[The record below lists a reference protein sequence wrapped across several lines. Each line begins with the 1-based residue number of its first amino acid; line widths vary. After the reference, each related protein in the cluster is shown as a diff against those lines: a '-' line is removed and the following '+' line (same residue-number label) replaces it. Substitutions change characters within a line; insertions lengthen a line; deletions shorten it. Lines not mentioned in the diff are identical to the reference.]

1 MSDVWGDRKLNIF
14 IMLMMMKSVRQA
26 LYTDGFIE
34 YEMCLRK
41 AKPQEANGKRNRNVE
56 MGSADPARGRR

>member
-1 MSDVWGDRKLNIF
+1 
-14 IMLMMMKSVRQA
+14 MMKSVRQA

>member
-14 IMLMMMKSVRQA
+14 IMLMMMKSVCQA

-34 YEMCLRK
+34 YKMCFRK
-41 AKPQEANGKRNRNVE
+41 AKSQEANGKRNRNVK
-56 MGSADPARGRR
+56 MGSADPA